1 MDMLTLYAFVL
12 LALTILLVGLTG
24 YLMGSSRSAR
34 RQLAERAR
42 EEEIAQQLTH
52 DEPAYEPRPA
62 ATAMPFEIVD
72 LPPVTGPLAVVTPP
86 PFMALPQREIE
97 MERDAPGASV
107 APLVPY
113 EREML
118 LREIE
123 QLRADLA
130 HKEALRLRYLR
141 KARAQTERVNFMLR
155 LFADARRP
163 PTKQALSSLKIE
175 LPKGKQLALVPPS
188 IASEWSEPS

>member
-24 YLMGSSRSAR
+24 YLLGSSRSAR

-42 EEEIAQQLTH
+42 EEEIAHELTH
-52 DEPAYEPRPA
+52 DEPAYERQPA
-62 ATAMPFEIVD
+62 AVAVPFEVVD
-72 LPPVTGPLAVVTPP
+72 LPPVTAPLAIVAPA
-86 PFMALPQREIE
+86 PFAALPHRERE
-97 MERDAPGASV
+97 EERDPVDMSAV
-107 APLVPY
+107 PLVAY
-113 EREML
+113 ERDML

-123 QLRADLA
+123 ELRAELA

-163 PTKQALSSLKIE
+163 PSKQALSSVKID

-188 IASEWSEPS
+188 IASEWSELH

>member
-34 RQLAERAR
+34 RQLAVRAR
-42 EEEIAQQLTH
+42 EEAIAQQLTH
-52 DEPAYEPRPA
+52 DEPAYEPQPA
-62 ATAMPFEIVD
+62 AAAVPFEIVD
-72 LPPVTGPLAVVTPP
+72 LPPVTAPLAIITPP
-86 PFMALPQREIE
+86 PFAAVPDRGVEV
-97 MERDAPGASV
+97 ERYEDKASA

-123 QLRADLA
+123 ELRAELA

-175 LPKGKQLALVPPS
+175 LPTGKQLALVPPS
-188 IASEWSEPS
+188 IASEWSQLH